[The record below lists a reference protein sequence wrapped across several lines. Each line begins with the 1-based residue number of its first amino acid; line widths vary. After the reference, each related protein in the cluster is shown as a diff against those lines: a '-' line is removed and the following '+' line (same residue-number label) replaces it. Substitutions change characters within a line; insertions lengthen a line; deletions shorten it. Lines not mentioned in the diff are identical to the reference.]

1 MLPKN
6 GVRPQLIP
14 EHEINCLSS
23 PQVELLYEY
32 MLEDK
37 VIDPVRLD
45 LCEYQAID
53 PIDLYHPMEEED
65 DAKIEVSPYEALV
78 INDIS
83 RKGAID
89 SLPNPE
95 PQQETLTA
103 DQIPHLNMELQNKQD
118 MLISH
123 KKEINLQDMD
133 HWSVFT
139 EQLRYTIPEIIAP
152 GFDIQGQGCLDFSPE
167 RLNRSDQAKE
177 VSMAPLEFHYMPAS
191 EYLDRY
197 NGITSE
203 LNVNMEY
210 DDAVDVTTTYLGH
223 ESIKITDTF
232 HPEQAFPIYSNCHT
246 HGQFVGGGMLDILL
260 DTGASKS
267 YMSKAFY
274 MRHPHLHKYPKFN
287 STVRNLQVGNGE
299 LVATLFVIP
308 FVFKV
313 GRHLFEVYTLVSEI
327 QQNMDIILGVKNM
340 FEIEGEISCR
350 TSQFKFLNRSLP
362 IFPLSTHRIK
372 IGAKAYVKAKIPFI
386 ERLSGHAIIKLLYK
400 GSLGTMKIR
409 LVDNLTIIQIINNTA
424 STMYLSP
431 EESIGIVDL
440 RSLGYYNIRP
450 QVMHFNL
457 TGAHNLFSKWNLDL
471 RFEEHFTKIFT
482 QNVRYRKRE
491 VASKQQDP
499 YPWLD
504 EDDPRRK
511 MTDEEILYKYI
522 DLSESHLTRRE
533 KEEVMDLIIT
543 HKKAFSLRDE
553 IGKCPDIK
561 VNIEVNDPST
571 FFVRP
576 FPIAEED
583 KPLMDKCMQKLVSL
597 GILSKNST
605 THTSPV
611 MLVARKGN
619 ERKRPVVDF
628 RLLNT
633 RIVRRNTSTPLLRDI
648 FIMLGRAQCEVLSC
662 VDLKEAFHS
671 LPLTSEAKEFCGI
684 LPYFG
689 SPHFRYEVLPMGLA
703 ISPQV
708 WIDYIENILCGMA
721 DKQDYIAIMD
731 DLLVHGLKDNHLD
744 RLEALFKAMVKHGLK
759 LSPKKCQL
767 FMKHLTYMGNVFH
780 INGSTISITPLQSRI
795 EAIQKLQPPTNVR
808 GCKSF
813 CGVVNYLSIFC
824 RDLQKLLKPIYD
836 LTKKGRPFIWQEE
849 QQQAFDLIKER
860 MVNPPILHL
869 PKPGGRFILYCDSSR
884 THTGSSLWQIQEG
897 KPKLI
902 GYASKSL
909 PAPAVNY
916 SVTELEM
923 TGMAV
928 NIHLWRH
935 LLHRVEF
942 DCAVD
947 HRAIPYIM
955 KAKTLPATTRIMR
968 LLEIL
973 SGYAFNLYFVKG
985 KDMKIC
991 DFLSRIDVDRGN
1003 PGEVI
1008 PISFNSFSMLN
1019 TIRKVTLQQANKLLI
1034 ATRSSTKAEGTTLPP
1049 VHGIQKHLDPA
1060 IKPEHDKPVPDQN
1073 KQKGPTSA
1081 DAKPKVLLRP
1091 RLPASQIAKKR
1102 LIDKSIKL
1110 LNRPKPYINLPK
1122 RIPQVPNQRPITQ
1135 KDFNIPNHE
1144 PIVKR
1149 ESLQRQ
1155 LGKEVDNT
1163 IPPLTNNEP
1172 IVHNPSPIRHFEPN
1186 PLLEIPQQAKEPQ
1199 EVNRQNLTPNT
1210 GNPNAIQD
1218 PFDTQMEVPFSED
1231 IVEPVFKRPDM
1242 ADFEIPPVLE
1252 EMIPDG
1258 TLIHRHL
1265 PKQSDLDKILT
1276 QINRKY
1282 LRKMHLPCSLR
1293 DMQAAYMQS
1302 PHFCDIYNALMFNR
1316 YPKQRR
1322 AIEKL
1327 QQTMLSQ
1334 YIIQGGL
1341 LYIYIKNNFGEQEPI
1356 LCVPPSKIDIFLDQ
1370 YHTSLLG
1377 GHSGITKCYQTLKQ
1391 RIYCPNLPYY
1401 VRLYIISCHICQ
1413 LFKGSKKFDRP
1424 LMKRF
1429 YDINTPTM
1437 TNISMDIKHMPPS
1450 KSPYKYILVLLC
1462 DISNFLVTTPMK
1474 KATAEEVCSILFDN
1488 FMAYYAI
1495 PKRIICDQDPAFMSS
1510 LCQWFFKAYGIQL
1523 ITVSPTN
1530 HKSLQAEHGIKSLS
1544 SILMKHLSGLG
1555 DDWHLYTRPAMLTYN
1570 TYNTPNLDNLSPF
1583 ELALGRKPILVPRL
1597 ENTPHVPVT
1606 GTFAKA
1612 KQLHEQ
1618 KLKYLREKLQ
1628 KFRDSRLALQNKDKE
1643 FHGYTVGQIVYM
1655 YHPRGSLLQTASKK
1669 IKCEFVGP
1677 LAIYKCVSP
1686 NQFLLMSLDGYL
1698 YPFLVEET
1706 RIKPGF
1712 IPTTRGN
1719 VSHLAELKKIISS
1732 RLQLQGI

>member
-210 DDAVDVTTTYLGH
+210 DDAIDVTTTYLGH

-1060 IKPEHDKPVPDQN
+1060 IKPEHGKPVPDQN

-1135 KDFNIPNHE
+1135 KDINIPNHE

-1163 IPPLTNNEP
+1163 TPPLTNNEP

-1210 GNPNAIQD
+1210 GKPNAIQD

-1377 GHSGITKCYQTLKQ
+1377 GHSRITKCYQTLKQ

-1462 DISNFLVTTPMK
+1462 DISNFLVATPMK